1 MLYSFRFH
9 QFRHV
14 LFIFFPVPDMKNV
27 ILLLALSLLLSS
39 CYRMRTSHGGGQIAS
54 PNSRKINPS
63 DIAITGDYKIEVVAK
78 DLTFPSAITFD
89 NNGNI
94 YVVETG
100 YVYGEIWKEPK
111 LLKISG
117 GKKVEEIVKGP
128 RNGPWTGVQFYNG
141 NFYISE
147 GGEAEGGRILQV
159 SPQGDIKVLVD
170 NLPSVGDHHT
180 DDLVIKD
187 NYIYFGQGSATNS
200 GIVGTDNASF
210 GWLKRKP
217 DFHDIPC
224 GDMELI
230 GKNYRSENVLTE
242 AEGDEVET
250 GAFSPFGTPTTKG
263 QIIKGKVPCTG
274 AILRVPIEGGKV
286 EMVAWG
292 LRNPYGIAL
301 SPDGKLFT
309 TENSYDERG
318 SRPVWG
324 TADVL
329 WEVKQGTWYG
339 WPDFSAGKRIQ
350 YDEEFK
356 SPSDKAVEPLL
367 INTPSTP
374 SKPTAEFGVHSSS
387 SGIAFSTSDSF
398 GFKGEAFVAQF
409 GDMAPNVGKVLEP
422 VGFKIVRVDVATG
435 VVRDFAVN
443 KGKRNGPAS
452 WLKSGGLERP
462 VSVRFDQ
469 SGRSLYVVDFGILTM
484 KEGPH
489 AQEGTGVIWKIT
501 KK

>member
-1 MLYSFRFH
+1 
-9 QFRHV
+9 
-14 LFIFFPVPDMKNV
+14 MKNL
-27 ILLLALSLLLSS
+27 ILLFTLTLLLSS
-39 CYRMRTSHGGGQIAS
+39 CYRMRTSHGGGQISS
-54 PNSRKINPS
+54 PNSRKINAS
-63 DIAITGDYKIEVVAK
+63 DIAITDDYKIEVVAK

-89 NNGNI
+89 DNGNI

-111 LLKISG
+111 LLKLSG
-117 GKKVEEIVKGP
+117 DKKVEIVKGS
-128 RNGPWTGVQFYNG
+128 RNGPWTGVQFHNG

-147 GGEAEGGRILQV
+147 GGEAEGGKILQV
-159 SPQGDIKVLVD
+159 SPRGDIKVLVD

-200 GIVGTDNASF
+200 GVVGTDNATF

-230 GKNYRSENVLTE
+230 GKNYKSENVLTE

-263 QIIKGKVPCTG
+263 QIIKGQVPCTG
-274 AILRVPIEGGKV
+274 AILRIPIDGGKV
-286 EMVAWG
+286 EMVSWG

-301 SPDGKLFT
+301 SPEGKLFT

-374 SKPTAEFGVHSSS
+374 SKPTAVFGVHSSS
-387 SGIAFSTSDSF
+387 SGMAFSTSDSF

-462 VSVRFDQ
+462 VSVRFDR
-469 SGRSLYVVDFGILTM
+469 SGKNLYVVDFGILTM
-484 KEGPH
+484 EGGPH